1 MGDLPGFGGIW
12 RTLVGEWEKNLII
25 FIFVFGLMH
34 GDRARW
40 EIYLVS
46 GECGGRWWDSGKKK
60 FNYFYICICIR
71 ILIQIC
77 IWIRGRWR
85 TVEDGGRRA
94 SADQGGVEEGS
105 RTCQGGCMT
114 IEDG

>member
-1 MGDLPGFGGIW
+1 MGDLPGVGGIW

-25 FIFVFGLMH
+25 FIFVFELMG

-40 EIYLVS
+40 EIYLLS
-46 GECGGRWWDSGKKK
+46 EECRGRWWDSGKK

-85 TVEDGGRRA
+85 TGDNGRAQVR
-94 SADQGGVEEGS
+94 EGW
-105 RTCQGGCMT
+105 RRGRGRVKK
-114 IEDG
+114 GP

>member
-25 FIFVFGLMH
+25 FIFVFGLMG

-46 GECGGRWWDSGKKK
+46 EEYGGRWWESGKKYNFFYICFWINAWVETRQDGRFTYFQRNFEDAGGTVGK
-60 FNYFYICICIR
+60 NYFFYICI
-71 ILIQIC
+71 
-77 IWIRGRWR
+77 WIHAW
-85 TVEDGGRRA
+85 V
-94 SADQGGVEEGS
+94 
-105 RTCQGGCMT
+105 
-114 IEDG
+114 